1 MRAAVIL
8 PDGDDLVC
16 IKNSFLEELSTFW
29 VSLRISHLLLPSSIS
44 LVFKVLGVFCQFV
57 LRMTCSLQEVMDPT
71 FIFIS
76 FALPLFLSVS
86 LWCLVNPH
94 YCIFNSYSLS
104 YLKEPIVLYIIEK
117 SMHSLILLLVYIVLP
132 LHFIPFVL
140 LLCYM
145 FNFSSHPAFNDVAQ
159 CFISLKHHREPNE
172 TITTNKDL

>member
-1 MRAAVIL
+1 MACF
-8 PDGDDLVC
+8 C

-29 VSLRISHLLLPSSIS
+29 VSLRVSHLLLLSSIY
-44 LVFKVLGVFCQFV
+44 LVFKVLADLCQFV
-57 LRMTCSLQEVMDPT
+57 LHMTCSLQEVMDPT
-71 FIFIS
+71 FIIIS

-117 SMHSLILLLVYIVLP
+117 SMHSLKLLLSIQCSSLR
-132 LHFIPFVL
+132 FIPFVL

-145 FNFSSHPAFNDVAQ
+145 FNFSSHPAFNAVAQ
-159 CFISLKHHREPNE
+159 YFISQ
-172 TITTNKDL
+172 